1 VWRGHDIESLV
12 VTSGIPSV
20 RVRRKDYSAAIRKL
34 QQDKARLWH
43 KPTGMANWIVSF
55 VFLGI
60 VSVFAVGSIIY
71 AGTMSQGSTLPA
83 GMVYFAVLLPVI
95 ILALFAIA
103 TAMRR

>member
-1 VWRGHDIESLV
+1 
-12 VTSGIPSV
+12 
-20 RVRRKDYSAAIRKL
+20 
-34 QQDKARLWH
+34 
-43 KPTGMANWIVSF
+43 MANWIVSF

-60 VSVFAVGSIIY
+60 VGVFAVGSIIY
-71 AGTMSQGSTLPA
+71 AGTMSQGSALPA